1 MKEIFFIILLFS
13 FIFLVLLTGFLWI
26 YYKLRSYFESRLSE
40 PIYILR
46 ERLNDLTEI
55 RREVQ
60 KLYLTEEIL
69 KNLKEEILKISHIFI
84 GRKSGQSAERALEEA
99 LSLLPDHLL
108 KRNLKIG
115 GGEVEF
121 ALKVEEDRYLPIDS
135 KFIKPELLQKEKL
148 LPEEEREL
156 IRNIRQRAKELSPY
170 LRDER
175 GIGIAIM
182 ACPDGLFPFLQRRI
196 FEDLEKEK
204 ILLVP
209 YSLLLSVLLFIHF
222 LWDRFYKKVDEHFLA
237 ENLANLEKFLFELE
251 RDLEKLGRELKS
263 AENLLAKISEA
274 HKLLKRE
281 YQKLRGYSQSSNK
294 SKDISE

>member
-1 MKEIFFIILLFS
+1 MKEIYLLSLLFFLILLIG
-13 FIFLVLLTGFLWI
+13 FIWI
-26 YYKLRSYFESRLSE
+26 YYKLRSYLEGRLSE
-40 PIYILR
+40 PIYALR

-55 RREVQ
+55 RKELQ

-84 GRKSGQSAERALEEA
+84 SRKSGKSAERALEET

-121 ALKVEEDRYLPIDS
+121 ALKVEEEKYLPIDS
-135 KFIKPELLQKEKL
+135 KFIKPDLLQKENL
-148 LPEEEREL
+148 IPEEEREL
-156 IRNIRQRAKELSPY
+156 IRHIRQRAKEISPY
-170 LRDER
+170 LRDEKS
-175 GIGIAIM
+175 IGIAIM

-222 LWDRFYKKVDEHFLA
+222 FWDRFNKKIDEHHLA
-237 ENLANLEKFLFELE
+237 ENLSNLERFLFELE
-251 RDLEKLGRELKS
+251 RDIEKLGRELKS
-263 AENLLAKISEA
+263 AENLLVKIKEEQ
-274 HKLLKRE
+274 KLIKRE
-281 YQKLRGYSQSSNK
+281 YLRLVEHSQSSIK

>member
-1 MKEIFFIILLFS
+1 MKEIYLLSLLFFLILLIG
-13 FIFLVLLTGFLWI
+13 FIWI
-26 YYKLRSYFESRLSE
+26 YYKLRSYLEGRLSE
-40 PIYILR
+40 PIYALR

-55 RREVQ
+55 RKELQ

-84 GRKSGQSAERALEEA
+84 SRKSGKSAERALEET

-121 ALKVEEDRYLPIDS
+121 ALKVEEEKYLPIDS
-135 KFIKPELLQKEKL
+135 KFIKPDLLQKENL
-148 LPEEEREL
+148 IPEEEREL
-156 IRNIRQRAKELSPY
+156 IRHIRQRAKEISPY
-170 LRDER
+170 LRDEKS
-175 GIGIAIM
+175 IGIAIM

-222 LWDRFYKKVDEHFLA
+222 FWDRFHKKIDEHHLA
-237 ENLANLEKFLFELE
+237 ENLSNLERFLFELE
-251 RDLEKLGRELKS
+251 RDIEKLGRELKS
-263 AENLLAKISEA
+263 AENLLEKIKEEQ
-274 HKLLKRE
+274 KLIKRE
-281 YQKLRGYSQSSNK
+281 YLRLVEHSQSSIK

>member
-1 MKEIFFIILLFS
+1 MKEIYLLSLLFFLILLIG
-13 FIFLVLLTGFLWI
+13 FIWI
-26 YYKLRSYFESRLSE
+26 YYKLRSYLEGRLSE
-40 PIYILR
+40 PIYALR

-55 RREVQ
+55 RKELQ

-84 GRKSGQSAERALEEA
+84 SRKSGKSAERALEET

-121 ALKVEEDRYLPIDS
+121 ALKVEEEKYLPIDS
-135 KFIKPELLQKEKL
+135 KFIKPDLLQKENL
-148 LPEEEREL
+148 IPEEEREL
-156 IRNIRQRAKELSPY
+156 IRHIRQRAKEISPY
-170 LRDER
+170 LRDEKS
-175 GIGIAIM
+175 IGIAIM

-222 LWDRFYKKVDEHFLA
+222 FWDRFNKKIDEHHLA
-237 ENLANLEKFLFELE
+237 ENLSNLERFLFELE
-251 RDLEKLGRELKS
+251 RDIEKLGRELKS
-263 AENLLAKISEA
+263 AENLLEKIKEEQ
-274 HKLLKRE
+274 KLIKRE
-281 YQKLRGYSQSSNK
+281 YLRLVEHSQSSIK

>member
-1 MKEIFFIILLFS
+1 MKEIYLLSLLFFLILLIG
-13 FIFLVLLTGFLWI
+13 FIWI
-26 YYKLRSYFESRLSE
+26 YYKLRSYLEGRLSE
-40 PIYILR
+40 PIYALR

-55 RREVQ
+55 RKELQ

-84 GRKSGQSAERALEEA
+84 SRKSGKSAERALEET

-121 ALKVEEDRYLPIDS
+121 ALKVEEEKYLPIDS
-135 KFIKPELLQKEKL
+135 KFIKPDLLQKENL
-148 LPEEEREL
+148 IPEEEREL
-156 IRNIRQRAKELSPY
+156 IRLIRQRAKEISPY
-170 LRDER
+170 LRDEKS
-175 GIGIAIM
+175 IGIAIM

-222 LWDRFYKKVDEHFLA
+222 FWDRFNKKIDEHHLA
-237 ENLANLEKFLFELE
+237 ENLSNLERFLFELE
-251 RDLEKLGRELKS
+251 RDIEKLGRELKS
-263 AENLLAKISEA
+263 AENLLVKIKEEQ
-274 HKLLKRE
+274 KLIKRE
-281 YQKLRGYSQSSNK
+281 YLRLVEHSQSSIK

>member
-1 MKEIFFIILLFS
+1 MKEIFFLILLLF
-13 FIFLVLLTGFLWI
+13 FIFLVLLTGFIWI

-40 PIYILR
+40 PIYTLR

-55 RREVQ
+55 RREIQ

-115 GGEVEF
+115 DGEVEF

-170 LRDER
+170 LRDEKS
-175 GIGIAIM
+175 IGIAIM

-222 LWDRFYKKVDEHFLA
+222 FWDRFNKKVDEYSLA

-263 AENLLAKISEA
+263 AENLLGKISEA
-274 HKLLKRE
+274 HRLLKRE
-281 YQKLRGYSQSSNK
+281 YQKLRVCSQSSNK